1 MRPEA
6 VPLEAVPPR
15 GEARIGAAKS
25 GRPARTAIRAGLP
38 PRALPASR
46 APLARQLPAE
56 LKAGR
61 TGRRVRSAAAGW
73 TAAGWTAA
81 GWTGTGRTGTGRTET
96 AAACSRPK
104 TAPRAWKSAG
114 TAIRAGRRMPN
125 RTVPSPR
132 PWREQ
137 GRKAPPDRREGRKAG
152 GRKAGIRTPRRT
164 DRSRP
169 SRNAGSCRRRWP
181 RIGWPHG
188 ASRACRPDGTAS
200 C

>member
-46 APLARQLPAE
+46 APLVRQLPAE

-61 TGRRVRSAAAGW
+61 TGRRVRSA
-73 TAAGWTAA
+73 AAGWTAA

-125 RTVPSPR
+125 RTVPSPTPR
-132 PWREQ
+132 REQ
-137 GRKAPPDRREGRKAG
+137 RRNAPPHVRAGRKAG
-152 GRKAGIRTPRRT
+152 GRKPEIRTPRRT

-169 SRNAGSCRRRWP
+169 SRSAGSRRRHWP
-181 RIGWPHG
+181 RTARPHG
-188 ASRACRPDGTAS
+188 ASRSCRPNGTAS